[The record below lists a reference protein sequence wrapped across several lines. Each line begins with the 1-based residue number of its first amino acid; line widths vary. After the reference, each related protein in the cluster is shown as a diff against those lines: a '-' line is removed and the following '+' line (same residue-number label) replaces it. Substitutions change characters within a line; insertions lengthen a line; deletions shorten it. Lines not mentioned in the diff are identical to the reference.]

1 MHKNLFVEIEIP
13 EGVEVILNE
22 NEFSIRGKEGELK
35 RKFYAPSLEFKIED
49 NKIIIGNKDSTKREK
64 KMMNTIEAHL
74 NNMIKGVQKK
84 FEMKLKVCF
93 AHFPITVEIKG
104 DTAIIKNFLGE
115 KTPRSC
121 VIIDGAEV
129 EVKGQDIIVKAMDRE
144 IAGQTSANFEKATW
158 IRLRDRRVFQDGIF
172 ITNKAGKEM

>member
-35 RKFYAPSLEFKIED
+35 RKFYAPSLEFKIEN

-64 KMMNTIEAHL
+64 KMMNTISAHL
-74 NNMIKGVQKK
+74 KNMIKGVQKK
-84 FEMKLKVCF
+84 FEIKLKVCF
-93 AHFPITVEIKG
+93 AHFPITVSIQG
-104 DTAIIKNFLGE
+104 NTATIKNFLGE
-115 KTPRSC
+115 KTPRSS
-121 VIIDGAEV
+121 VVLDRAEV
-129 EVKGQDIIVKAMDRE
+129 EVKGQDIIVKSIDRE
-144 IAGQTSANFEKATW
+144 IAGQTAANFEKATW